1 MKRGAPSACVLLA
14 CGTWVAAAG
23 ESASAD
29 WSRALDCYH
38 ARRYAE
44 ARERF
49 QQIAGQRA
57 ADPELDFYLGRLALW
72 FDEGPLALVHLERAV
87 GQAPRE
93 ARLHNAL
100 GDAYGL
106 MAQSAN
112 VLAKLSWAGK
122 CLAAYERAVQLD
134 PHTLAFRWSLL
145 GYHCVAPRLVGGG
158 AEKAQAQSQ
167 AIARLD
173 PAEGRVARATL
184 ALAESRYAAAFA
196 EFEAVLA
203 AAPDDF
209 VALYQ
214 IGRCAALSG
223 REIDRGIR
231 ALRRCLEL
239 APPAGPEMPT
249 HAFVHHRLGLLLR
262 QKGLLAAAAEAEAAV
277 RRALPDF
284 RPQKIV
290 LRL

>member
-1 MKRGAPSACVLLA
+1 MKRGVHGSCLLLA

-23 ESASAD
+23 EPPSAA
-29 WSRALDCYH
+29 WSQALDCYH

-49 QQIAGQRA
+49 QAIARQQTA
-57 ADPELDFYLGRLALW
+57 NPDLDFYLGRLALW
-72 FDEGPLALVHLERAV
+72 FDEGPLALAHLERAV
-87 GQAPRE
+87 TQAPQA
-93 ARLHNAL
+93 ARLHHAL

-112 VLAKLSWAGK
+112 VLAKLTWAGK
-122 CLAAYERAVQLD
+122 CLAAYERAVQLEPQRPD
-134 PHTLAFRWSLL
+134 FRWSLL
-145 GYHCVAPRLVGGG
+145 GFYCVAPRLVGGG
-158 AEKAQAQSQ
+158 AEKAEAQAR
-167 AIARLD
+167 AIALLD

-203 AAPDDF
+203 ATPDDF
-209 VALYQ
+209 NALYQ
-214 IGRCAALSG
+214 VGRCAALSG

-239 APPAGPEMPT
+239 TPPEGPEMPT

-262 QKGLLAAAAEAEAAV
+262 HKGQLAAAAEAEAAA